1 MPRRNVKTGAAT
13 FWGFA
18 RSYLHD
24 YMPKV
29 RHLSPKTVEAY
40 RISLEC
46 FITFLVEI
54 KGIERKDIAFDH
66 LERRSIKEWLKWMQ
80 GQKEYKPKTV
90 GLRLTSMKAFL
101 RYCADEDIVLAALYD
116 GAKSLKAPP
125 APRKPIEYLREDETS
140 ALLAAYEGGTA
151 KSRRNRM
158 LLILLYDSAARV
170 SEITD
175 ACLGDISLAK
185 PAHINLTGKGD
196 KTRAVPL
203 GDKTV
208 DHLRVYLDEF
218 HPNRRRYSAV
228 RPLFYSLHG
237 GIPVKLSSDAVSAI
251 LKQAGHIARES
262 CVSMPNNLHCHM
274 MRKTKAMDLYRLGVP
289 LPLIMQLLGHESM
302 STTSAF
308 YAFATTDM
316 MAKAMA
322 AASSLTIAGA
332 EEWLSDEKLEA
343 LYSLR

>member
-1 MPRRNVKTGAAT
+1 MPKRNARTGAAA

-18 RSYLHD
+18 RDYLHD

-29 RHLSPKTVEAY
+29 RRLSPKTVEAY

-46 FITFLVEI
+46 FITFLVEA
-54 KGIERKDIAFDH
+54 KGIKRKDIAFDC
-66 LERRSIKEWLKWMQ
+66 LERGYIKEWLKWMQ
-80 GQKEYKPKTV
+80 EQKEYKPKTV
-90 GLRLTSMKAFL
+90 GLRLTSVKAFL
-101 RYCADEDIVLAALYD
+101 KYCADEDIELAALYD
-116 GAKSLKAPP
+116 GAESLKAPS
-125 APRKPIEYLREDETS
+125 APRKPIEYLREDETGE
-140 ALLAAYEGGTA
+140 LLAAYDGRTA

-158 LLILLYDSAARV
+158 LLILLYDLAARV

-175 ACLGDISLAK
+175 ACLGDISLTK
-185 PAHINLTGKGD
+185 PAHINLTGKGA
-196 KTRAVPL
+196 KTRVVPL

-208 DHLRVYLDEF
+208 DHLRIYLDEF
-218 HPNRRRYSAV
+218 HSDRRRLSAA
-228 RPLFYSLHG
+228 RPLFYSLHDG
-237 GIPVKLSSDAVSAI
+237 VPVKLSADAVSAV
-251 LKQAGHIARES
+251 LKQAGLIARES
-262 CVSMPNNLHCHM
+262 CVSMPDNLHCHM
-274 MRKTKAMDLYRLGVP
+274 MRKTKAMDLYKQGVP

-322 AASSLTIAGA
+322 AASPAA
-332 EEWLSDEKLEA
+332 MVQAADWLSDEKLEA